1 MTKEEKMNW
10 ITNANNEEL
19 LKQYLT
25 SSQYSDE
32 NPFDMQYREDV
43 RLCKDEIL
51 RRMSK

>member
-1 MTKEEKMNW
+1 MTKEEKMEW
-10 ITNANNEEL
+10 ITNASNEEL

-25 SSQYSDE
+25 SSEYCDKT
-32 NPFDMQYREDV
+32 PFNMQYREDV